1 MQPTSVSL
9 LMVLTWPDST
19 PRHLMTVL
27 DFRSTSWQG
36 MICTE
41 VSLISLLDS
50 PTSEGMPGTKDR
62 QRGSLVSSINS
73 HGTGNEYVCVY
84 ERQESL
90 RSLDSH
96 LRTGLQTSYLVLNCA
111 FIIVFVHG
119 RNIVCICTHMHSLS
133 HTSTHTHIHV
143 HTHYIW
149 FGATCGLE
157 NPQGLSDWLTL
168 GQRRLQLPW
177 SCLQLDLDMLPLI

>member
-119 RNIVCICTHMHSLS
+119 RNIVFICTHMHSLS
-133 HTSTHTHIHV
+133 HTSTHTHMHV

-177 SCLQLDLDMLPLI
+177 SCLQ